1 MRKGSMEEMK
11 KEYMQYTAPD
21 ELKDRIAA
29 AVERAE
35 NEKKKKRTAGII
47 RNIGIA
53 VAAAFVFTI
62 TVNTNSAVA
71 YALEKIPVIGAITR
85 IVTLRTYTD
94 QGENHEAQV
103 AIPKIQPE
111 EGESLTEGEKQMNQQ
126 MEDYMSEIINQYE
139 RDISELGGEGYEAV
153 DSVYSTIRDDDEL
166 LSVRIDTT
174 FARGGA
180 ENLVK
185 IYHLEK
191 ASGNILALKDLFQDG
206 SDYVTV
212 LSEAVKEEMRSE
224 MKQDDSKTY
233 FIDQEDMEDEFQSIK
248 EDQTFYISEEG
259 ELVLIFD
266 EYEVAPGYMGA
277 VEITVPYSAV
287 ESIAAEN
294 SYLK

>member
-139 RDISELGGEGYEAV
+139 RCLLYTSLLYSFTVFTAISAAV
-153 DSVYSTIRDDDEL
+153 S
-166 LSVRIDTT
+166 
-174 FARGGA
+174 FG
-180 ENLVK
+180 K
-185 IYHLEK
+185 
-191 ASGNILALKDLFQDG
+191 
-206 SDYVTV
+206 
-212 LSEAVKEEMRSE
+212 
-224 MKQDDSKTY
+224 
-233 FIDQEDMEDEFQSIK
+233 
-248 EDQTFYISEEG
+248 
-259 ELVLIFD
+259 
-266 EYEVAPGYMGA
+266 
-277 VEITVPYSAV
+277 
-287 ESIAAEN
+287 
-294 SYLK
+294 